1 MTFVEECVRD
11 SLPIWQESLETPFL
25 RGLADGT
32 LAEDCFMGY
41 IVEDSLYLREY
52 AKVFAW
58 GILHAK
64 SMSEVRT
71 YYSLL
76 SYVNES
82 EDATRLRYLE
92 QYGLTDEGVQAL
104 PLRPENQAYV
114 DTMIEAARQGEGAAE
129 CLMACLPCMLSYIW
143 IFEKL
148 VEAHPGAV
156 DTKYGALVREYLSE
170 EYSVVC
176 RDWAVFA
183 DTVCEGL
190 DEARKARCRQIFRA
204 CSQHEYNFWRMCE
217 QPRED
222 IRHV

>member
-11 SLPIWQESLETPFL
+11 SLPIWQECLETPFL

-32 LAEDCFMGY
+32 LDENCFLGY

-58 GILHAK
+58 GILHAR
-64 SMSEVRT
+64 SMSEVRA

-82 EDATRLRYLE
+82 EDATRLKILE
-92 QYGLTDEGVQAL
+92 QYGLTDEAVQAL
-104 PLRPENQAYV
+104 PLRPENQTYV
-114 DTMIEAARQGEGAAE
+114 DTMIDAARQGEGAAE

-156 DTKYGALVREYLSE
+156 DTKYGALVREYVSK
-170 EYSVVC
+170 EYGDVC
-176 RDWAVFA
+176 RQWAVFA
-183 DTVCEGL
+183 NGICEGL
-190 DEARKARCRQIFRA
+190 DEARKARCREVFRA

-217 QPRED
+217 KPRED
-222 IRHV
+222 IRRG

>member
-11 SLPIWQESLETPFL
+11 SLPIWQDCLETPFL

-32 LAEDCFMGY
+32 LDEDCFMGY

-82 EDATRLRYLE
+82 EDATRLKYLT
-92 QYGLTDEGVQAL
+92 QYGLTDDEVQAL

-114 DTMIEAARQGEGAAE
+114 DAMIEAARQGEGAAE

-143 IFEKL
+143 IFKKL

-183 DTVCEGL
+183 DGVCEGL
-190 DEARKARCRQIFRA
+190 DEARKARCREIFRA

-217 QPRED
+217 KPRED
-222 IRHV
+222 IRRV

>member
-11 SLPIWQESLETPFL
+11 SLPIWQECLETPFL

-32 LAEDCFMGY
+32 LDENCFLGY

-58 GILHAK
+58 GILHAR
-64 SMSEVRT
+64 SMSEVRA

-82 EDATRLRYLE
+82 EDATRLKILE
-92 QYGLTDEGVQAL
+92 QYGLTDEAVQAL

-114 DTMIEAARQGEGAAE
+114 DTMIDAARQGEGAAE

-148 VEAHPGAV
+148 VEAHPGAL
-156 DTKYGALVREYLSE
+156 DTKYGALVREYVSK
-170 EYSVVC
+170 EYGDVC
-176 RDWAVFA
+176 RQWAVFA
-183 DTVCEGL
+183 NDICEGL

-204 CSQHEYNFWRMCE
+204 CSQHEYSFWRMCE
-217 QPRED
+217 KPRDD
-222 IRHV
+222 IRRV

>member
-11 SLPIWQESLETPFL
+11 SLPIWQECLDTPFL

-32 LAEDCFMGY
+32 LAEDCFLGY

-82 EDATRLRYLE
+82 EDATRLKYLE
-92 QYGLTDEGVQAL
+92 KYGLTDDEVQAL

-114 DTMIEAARQGEGAAE
+114 DTMIEAAQQGEGAAE

-148 VEAHPGAV
+148 LKEHPGAL
-156 DTKYGALVREYLSE
+156 DTKYGALVREYVSK
-170 EYSVVC
+170 EYGDVC
-176 RDWAVFA
+176 RQWAVFA
-183 DTVCEGL
+183 DGVCEGM
-190 DEARKARCRQIFRA
+190 DEARKARCREVFRA
-204 CSQHEYNFWRMCE
+204 CSHHEYNFWRMCE
-217 QPRED
+217 QPRDD
-222 IRHV
+222 IRRV

>member
-11 SLPIWQESLETPFL
+11 SLPIWQECLDTPFL

-32 LAEDCFMGY
+32 LAEDCFLGY

-82 EDATRLRYLE
+82 EDATRLKYLE
-92 QYGLTDEGVQAL
+92 KYGLTDDEVQAL

-114 DTMIEAARQGEGAAE
+114 DAMIEAARQGEGAAE

-148 VEAHPGAV
+148 VEAHPGAL
-156 DTKYGALVREYLSE
+156 DTVFGPLVREYVSK
-170 EYSVVC
+170 EYGDVC
-176 RDWAVFA
+176 RQWAVFA
-183 DTVCEGL
+183 DGVCEGM
-190 DEARKARCRQIFRA
+190 DEARKARCREVFRA

-217 QPRED
+217 KPRDD
-222 IRHV
+222 IRRV

>member
-11 SLPIWQESLETPFL
+11 SLPIWQDCLETPFL

-32 LAEDCFMGY
+32 LSEDCFLGY

-64 SMSEVRT
+64 SMGEVRT

-92 QYGLTDEGVQAL
+92 KYGLTDDEVQAL

-114 DTMIEAARQGEGAAE
+114 DAMIEAARQGEGAAE

-148 VEAHPGAV
+148 LEAHPGAL
-156 DTKYGALVREYLSE
+156 DTKYGALVREYVSK
-170 EYSVVC
+170 EYGDVC
-176 RDWAVFA
+176 RQWAVFA
-183 DTVCEGL
+183 DGVCEGM
-190 DEARKARCRQIFRA
+190 DEARKARCREVFRA

-217 QPRED
+217 QPRDD
-222 IRHV
+222 IRRV

>member
-11 SLPIWQESLETPFL
+11 SLPIWRDCLETPFL

-32 LAEDCFMGY
+32 LAEDCFLGY

-82 EDATRLRYLE
+82 EDATRLKYLE
-92 QYGLTDEGVQAL
+92 KYGLTDDEVQAL

-114 DTMIEAARQGEGAAE
+114 DAMIEAARQGEGAAE

-148 VEAHPGAV
+148 LEAHPEAA
-156 DTKYGALVREYLSE
+156 DTVFGPLVREYVSK
-170 EYSVVC
+170 EYGDVC
-176 RDWAVFA
+176 RQWAVFA
-183 DTVCEGL
+183 DGVCEGM
-190 DEARKARCRQIFRA
+190 DEARKARCREVFRA

-217 QPRED
+217 KPRDD
-222 IRHV
+222 IRRV

>member
-11 SLPIWQESLETPFL
+11 SLPIWQECLDTPFL

-32 LAEDCFMGY
+32 LAEDCFLGY

-58 GILHAK
+58 GILHAR
-64 SMSEVRT
+64 SMSEVRA

-82 EDATRLRYLE
+82 EDATRLKILE
-92 QYGLTDEGVQAL
+92 QYGLTDEAVQAL

-114 DTMIEAARQGEGAAE
+114 DTMIDAARQGEGAAE

-156 DTKYGALVREYLSE
+156 DTKYGALVREYVSK
-170 EYSVVC
+170 EYGDVC
-176 RDWAVFA
+176 RQWAVFA
-183 DTVCEGL
+183 NDICEGL

-204 CSQHEYNFWRMCE
+204 CSQHEYSFWRMCE
-217 QPRED
+217 KPRDD
-222 IRHV
+222 IRRV

>member
-11 SLPIWQESLETPFL
+11 SLPIWQDCLETPFL

-32 LAEDCFMGY
+32 LAEDCFLGY

-64 SMSEVRT
+64 SMGEVRT

-82 EDATRLRYLE
+82 EDATRLKYLE
-92 QYGLTDEGVQAL
+92 KYGLTDDEVQAL

-176 RDWAVFA
+176 RGWAVFA
-183 DTVCEGL
+183 DGVCERM
-190 DEARKARCRQIFRA
+190 DEARKARCREVFRA

-217 QPRED
+217 KPRDD
-222 IRHV
+222 IRRV

>member
-11 SLPIWQESLETPFL
+11 SLPIWRECLDTPFL

-32 LAEDCFMGY
+32 LSEDCFLGY

-64 SMSEVRT
+64 SMGEVRT

-92 QYGLTDEGVQAL
+92 KYGLTDDEVQAL

-148 VEAHPGAV
+148 LEEHPEAA
-156 DTKYGALVREYLSE
+156 DTVFGPLVREYLSE

-176 RDWAVFA
+176 RGWAVFA
-183 DTVCEGL
+183 DGVCEGL
-190 DEARKARCRQIFRA
+190 DEARKARCREIFRA

-217 QPRED
+217 KPRDD
-222 IRHV
+222 IRRV

>member
-11 SLPIWQESLETPFL
+11 SLPIWQECLETPFL

-32 LAEDCFMGY
+32 LDENCFLGY

-71 YYSLL
+71 YHSLL

-82 EDATRLRYLE
+82 EDATRLKYLT
-92 QYGLTDEGVQAL
+92 QYGLTDDAVQAL
-104 PLRPENQAYV
+104 PLRPENRAYV

-176 RDWAVFA
+176 RGWAVFA
-183 DTVCEGL
+183 DGVCEGM
-190 DEARKARCRQIFRA
+190 DEARKARCREVFRA
-204 CSQHEYNFWRMCE
+204 CTQHEYNFWRMCE
-217 QPRED
+217 KPRDD
-222 IRHV
+222 IRRV

>member
-11 SLPIWQESLETPFL
+11 SLPLWQESLETPFL
-25 RGLADGT
+25 RGRADGT
-32 LAEDCFMGY
+32 LDEDCFLGY

-58 GILHAK
+58 GILHAR
-64 SMSEVRT
+64 SMSEVRA

-82 EDATRLRYLE
+82 EDATRLKILE
-92 QYGLTDEGVQAL
+92 QYGLTDEAVQAL

-114 DTMIEAARQGEGAAE
+114 DTMIDAARQGEGAAE

-156 DTKYGALVREYLSE
+156 DTKYGALVREYVSK
-170 EYSVVC
+170 EYGDVC
-176 RDWAVFA
+176 RQWAVFA

-190 DEARKARCRQIFRA
+190 DEARKARCREVFRA

-217 QPRED
+217 KPRED
-222 IRHV
+222 IRRV

>member
-1 MTFVEECVRD
+1 MAFVEECVRD
-11 SLPIWQESLETPFL
+11 SLPIWRACLDTPFL

-32 LAEDCFMGY
+32 LDENCFLGY

-76 SYVNES
+76 SYVSES
-82 EDATRLRYLE
+82 EDAARLQYLE
-92 QYGLTDEGVQAL
+92 KYGMTDDEVQAL

-114 DTMIEAARQGEGAAE
+114 DTMLRAAQQGEGAAE

-143 IFEKL
+143 IFKKL
-148 VEAHPGAV
+148 LEDHPEVA
-156 DTKYGALVREYLSE
+156 DTVFGPLVREYVSK
-170 EYSVVC
+170 EYDDEC
-176 RDWAVFA
+176 RRWTAFA
-183 DTVCEGL
+183 DEVCKEL
-190 DEARKARCRQIFRA
+190 DEIREARCRKIFRA
-204 CSQHEYNFWRMCE
+204 CSQHEYSFWRMCE
-217 QPRED
+217 RPRDD
-222 IRHV
+222 IRRL

>member
-11 SLPIWQESLETPFL
+11 SLPIWQECLETPFL

-32 LAEDCFMGY
+32 LDENCFLGY

-71 YYSLL
+71 YHSLL

-82 EDATRLRYLE
+82 EDATRLKYLT
-92 QYGLTDEGVQAL
+92 QYGLTDEAVQAL
-104 PLRPENQAYV
+104 PLRPENRAYV

-148 VEAHPGAV
+148 VQAHPGAL
-156 DTKYGALVREYLSE
+156 DTKYGALVREYVSK
-170 EYSVVC
+170 EYGDVC
-176 RDWAVFA
+176 RQWAVFA
-183 DTVCEGL
+183 NGICEGL

-204 CSQHEYNFWRMCE
+204 CSQHEYSFWRMCE
-217 QPRED
+217 KPRDD
-222 IRHV
+222 IRRV

>member
-11 SLPIWQESLETPFL
+11 SLPFWQESLETPFL

-32 LAEDCFMGY
+32 LDEDCFLGY

-82 EDATRLRYLE
+82 EDATRLKILE
-92 QYGLTDEGVQAL
+92 QYGLTDEAVQAL
-104 PLRPENQAYV
+104 PLRPENRAYV
-114 DTMIEAARQGEGAAE
+114 DTMIDAARQGEGAAE

-156 DTKYGALVREYLSE
+156 DTKYGALVREYVSK
-170 EYSVVC
+170 EYGDVC
-176 RDWAVFA
+176 RQWAVFA

-190 DEARKARCRQIFRA
+190 DEARKARCREVFRA

-217 QPRED
+217 KPRED
-222 IRHV
+222 IRRI